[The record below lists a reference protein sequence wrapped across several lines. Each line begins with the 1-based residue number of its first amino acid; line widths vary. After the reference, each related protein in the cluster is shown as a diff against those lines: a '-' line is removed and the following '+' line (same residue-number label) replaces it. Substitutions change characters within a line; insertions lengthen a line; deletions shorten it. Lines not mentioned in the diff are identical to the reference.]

1 MTPKLL
7 LRIFSNFNHQF
18 TFPSPFPAKNIVSQF
33 FWVYRKVTQGSTKKI
48 VEPVTGGNLTMIN
61 IFYHQT
67 DLLFQERNVSVLKTV
82 MKVYFCHGF
91 MPISFPVLIKEALE
105 SSMKKIGPTFVCYVG
120 PGDEWRLTE
129 SFHRKQ
135 IYAQV

>member
-1 MTPKLL
+1 MDDPKVVIEDLFKFQPPVHLPLPLSRQKYCFSILL
-7 LRIFSNFNHQF
+7 GVPKSDARKYEKKSCNQSLWWQF
-18 TFPSPFPAKNIVSQF
+18 DN
-33 FWVYRKVTQGSTKKI
+33 
-48 VEPVTGGNLTMIN
+48 IN

-120 PGDEWRLTE
+120 PGDE
-129 SFHRKQ
+129 
-135 IYAQV
+135 